1 MGRYHIGYTL
11 SGARQGARND
21 NGILFKMNR
30 KKILSLIFRIAI
42 SALALFF
49 IFRQVDFAQL
59 IESLSK
65 ANYLFLTLS
74 FAFIISNYI
83 FSSLRWQTLA
93 AAKGIHAKLAKFVR
107 LYFIG
112 AFFNNFLPTSVG
124 GDVVKAYQLTK
135 ETEQKVDAVSCTF
148 MERLAGVTALLLIS
162 WGGFLYYFKLKAVIA
177 SVGLVAAAAVG
188 LWLAPKIAKIHPL
201 AEKFYNSVLSFKDE
215 KKAVA
220 RALGI
225 SFIVQGFSI
234 TTQYFVLLAMGIE
247 VSYFYSLFVIPLIN
261 LASMAPI
268 SINGLGVQDGL
279 YVFFFQRVGA
289 VPAEVL
295 AASFVYHILRLASSL
310 LGGLF
315 YVL

>member
-1 MGRYHIGYTL
+1 
-11 SGARQGARND
+11 
-21 NGILFKMNR
+21 MNR
-30 KKILSLIFRIAI
+30 KKLLNLLFRIAI
-42 SALALFF
+42 SAVALFF
-49 IFRQVDFAQL
+49 IFRQVNLPQL
-59 IESLSK
+59 VDSLGK
-65 ANYLFLTLS
+65 ANYFFLALS
-74 FAFIISNYI
+74 FAFIIANYI
-83 FSSLRWQTLA
+83 FSSLRWQVLA
-93 AAKGIHAKLAKFVR
+93 GAKGIKERLTKFVR

-124 GDVVKAYQLTK
+124 GDVVKAYQLAKDTDR
-135 ETEQKVDAVSCTF
+135 KVDAVSCTF

-162 WGGFLYYFKLKAVIA
+162 WGGFLYYFKMQAVLA
-177 SVGLVAAAAVG
+177 SVGLVAAVAVG

-201 AEKFYNSVLSFKDE
+201 AEKFYNSVISYKNK

-220 RALGI
+220 KAFGI
-225 SFIVQGFSI
+225 SFIVQSFSI
-234 TTQYFVLLAMGIE
+234 TTQYFVLLSLGIR
-247 VSYFYSLFVIPLIN
+247 VSYFYALFVIPLIN

-279 YVFFFQRVGA
+279 YVFFFQRVGV